1 VTSQREQKIL
11 KAIEDAKSK
20 WDEKYSQEDWT
31 TLNTPV
37 KEIDPDAPDEKWRRV
52 GGMSASKAMKNVW

>member
-1 VTSQREQKIL
+1 MKNAE
-11 KAIEDAKSK
+11 AK

-52 GGMSASKAMKNVW
+52 GKGFASKALKNAW